1 MKKILIFGLAYLLGI
16 SFLPAQELNLMPIK
30 VDTLPAIDLVKFEKF
45 INITS
50 PSEAEQDQ
58 IEKELGGNLVDILY
72 SHKTLSLFYGEA
84 CSWYCLGEVASMKAS
99 SSLPGGYSPRKAH
112 DFSIT
117 TAWVEGAEGDGV
129 GEYLQYTFKGNCPR
143 ITKVQ
148 ILNGYV
154 KSESTWR
161 NNGRVKKLLMYYNH
175 KPYAVL
181 NLEDSRSLQIFDV
194 GVLGFRESFIET
206 GEPETWT
213 LTFEILEVYPGEKY
227 QDTAISDLYFDGI
240 DVH

>member
-1 MKKILIFGLAYLLGI
+1 
-16 SFLPAQELNLMPIK
+16 
-30 VDTLPAIDLVKFEKF
+30 
-45 INITS
+45 
-50 PSEAEQDQ
+50 
-58 IEKELGGNLVDILY
+58 
-72 SHKTLSLFYGEA
+72 
-84 CSWYCLGEVASMKAS
+84 
-99 SSLPGGYSPRKAH
+99 
-112 DFSIT
+112 
-117 TAWVEGAEGDGV
+117 
-129 GEYLQYTFKGNCPR
+129 
-143 ITKVQ
+143 
-148 ILNGYV
+148 
-154 KSESTWR
+154 
-161 NNGRVKKLLMYYNH
+161 MYYNH

>member
-1 MKKILIFGLAYLLGI
+1 MRKILLFGLAYLLGL

-30 VDTLPAIDLVKFEKF
+30 VDTLPAIDLVKFEKS
-45 INITS
+45 INSNS
-50 PSEAEQDQ
+50 PSLDEHV
-58 IEKELGGNLVDILY
+58 LDILY

-99 SSLPGGYSPRKAH
+99 SSLPGGYSPRMAH

>member
-1 MKKILIFGLAYLLGI
+1 M
-16 SFLPAQELNLMPIK
+16 E
-30 VDTLPAIDLVKFEKF
+30 
-45 INITS
+45 
-50 PSEAEQDQ
+50 
-58 IEKELGGNLVDILY
+58 GN
-72 SHKTLSLFYGEA
+72 
-84 CSWYCLGEVASMKAS
+84 
-99 SSLPGGYSPRKAH
+99 
-112 DFSIT
+112 
-117 TAWVEGAEGDGV
+117 GV
-129 GEYLQYTFKGNCPR
+129 GEYLQYTFKGNCSR
-143 ITKVQ
+143 ITKVK

-161 NNGRVKKLLMYYNH
+161 NNGRVKRLLMYYNH

-194 GVLGFRESFIET
+194 GVLGFYESFIET

-213 LTFEILEVYPGEKY
+213 LSFEILEVYPGEKY